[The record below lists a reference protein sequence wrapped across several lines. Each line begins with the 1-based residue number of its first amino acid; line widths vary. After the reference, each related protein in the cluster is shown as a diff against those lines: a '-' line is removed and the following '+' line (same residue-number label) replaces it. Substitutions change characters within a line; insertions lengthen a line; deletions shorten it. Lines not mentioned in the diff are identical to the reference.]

1 MSLGR
6 SAPNFRIVTGGRLNA
21 KVAFD
26 LMDRLPQI
34 PVDDPAAEK
43 IQSVNSSIE
52 FRNVSFAYSGKHE
65 KAIKNLNFVIE
76 KGKMTAFVGPSGSG
90 KSTIVKLVE
99 RFYDPLEGEVLV
111 NGKDLKEINLRSY
124 RQRVGYVGQ
133 EPVLFNQTIRENML
147 YCKPD
152 ATQQE
157 IETALKKGN
166 AYSFVMEK
174 DILDKSV
181 GNAGSQISGGQK
193 QRVALSRAF
202 LKNPDVLILD
212 EATSAL
218 DRKNEILVQQAIDA
232 IRQENSSLTTIVIAH
247 RLSTIR
253 DADKIIVMRKGEIV
267 EVGDHDTLL
276 AEYPNGVYA
285 ELVKKQQLADE
296 AQNND
301 EESDSDDDSSR
312 PKEKSQSNLS
322 KRVSRAQ
329 TEDPD
334 EIGKTK
340 IADQQY
346 EDRQA
351 ELKEQN
357 AINAKRGVFK
367 RLFQL
372 NRPMVL
378 VITGLICSLTSGAI
392 MPVFAIFFTK
402 MLFSMMST
410 NTNDIKSGVDKYAGL
425 IMMMAVIAFVSI
437 NIQRYSFGMLSQ
449 NMIRKLRAELYLNI
463 LRKQIGWFDNHDNSP
478 GQIISILSGDIQTVN
493 GASTESVAAM
503 FESFL
508 ELLLG
513 VALALFYEWRVALVM
528 LA

>member
-1 MSLGR
+1 MKQETAWFDSNNFQELPTKISSETEAIQKATGETFSMTINAIFAGVAGFVIAFIIGWKLAFILLGLFPIILCAVLALIKSMQNGFKDQAAAYSRSGAYAEQALNSIKVVSAFGQEETEKNNYIASLEISTKNKAITAMKQASGLALFNTLLLCSYAYGLSLGGVLVYERIYNEASHRDYTAGDTIGTFFGVIIGIFSLGR
-6 SAPNFRIVTGGRLNA
+6 SAPNMKTITNGRLNA
-21 KVAFD
+21 KVTFD
-26 LMDRLPQI
+26 LINRLPQI
-34 PVDDPAAEK
+34 PVDDLAAEK

-65 KAIKNLNFVIE
+65 KAIKNINFVIE

-99 RFYDPLEGEVLV
+99 RFYDPSEGEVLV
-111 NGKDLKEINLRSY
+111 NGRDLKEINLRSY

-166 AYSFVMEK
+166 AYNFVMEK

-232 IRQENSSLTTIVIAH
+232 IRIDNSSLTTIVIAH

-253 DADKIIVMRKGEIV
+253 DADKIIVMKKGEIV

-276 AEYPNGVYA
+276 EEYPNGVYA
-285 ELVKKQQLADE
+285 ELVKKQQLTDE
-296 AQNND
+296 DSKDD
-301 EESDSDDDSSR
+301 ENDSD
-312 PKEKSQSNLS
+312 EN
-322 KRVSRAQ
+322 
-329 TEDPD
+329 E
-334 EIGKTK
+334 EG
-340 IADQQY
+340 
-346 EDRQA
+346 
-351 ELKEQN
+351 
-357 AINAKRGVFK
+357 
-367 RLFQL
+367 
-372 NRPMVL
+372 
-378 VITGLICSLTSGAI
+378 
-392 MPVFAIFFTK
+392 
-402 MLFSMMST
+402 
-410 NTNDIKSGVDKYAGL
+410 
-425 IMMMAVIAFVSI
+425 
-437 NIQRYSFGMLSQ
+437 NI
-449 NMIRKLRAELYLNI
+449 
-463 LRKQIGWFDNHDNSP
+463 
-478 GQIISILSGDIQTVN
+478 
-493 GASTESVAAM
+493 
-503 FESFL
+503 
-508 ELLLG
+508 
-513 VALALFYEWRVALVM
+513 
-528 LA
+528 